1 MKRILNTIATLL
13 LLAAASCQEWEPVW
27 GNQGTP
33 GEPQAQTLAAN
44 TTIADLKA
52 LYEGTPY
59 HIEKDIVIGGQVIS
73 SDASGNIYRSLFIQD
88 ETGGIELK
96 IGNSSL
102 YNDYKTGQWVYVKCQ
117 GLTLGNYSGMLQLG
131 MEDPTESYE
140 TAYMDVKRLIGAHIF
155 KGAKA
160 APVTPRV
167 ISENELKDALKRSYK
182 SPCFGTLVTLQNLTY
197 ANEIFVLIYLDAN
210 VDKKESSNRLFLSD
224 QQWGVTT
231 WAMSANKMKEYLNT
245 GKWDAAKIGNSNDQ
259 NYGTV
264 ADAANKKK
272 LLDGAAAYS
281 VSQYFRMPG
290 GTDVQIRSSG
300 YAKFS
305 DTEIDPE
312 IQKGKKVNVTGI
324 LTNYDGAAQF
334 TLIDLDGVQMA
345 AAQ

>member
-1 MKRILNTIATLL
+1 MKKILYTIATLL

-33 GEPQAQTLAAN
+33 GEPQAQTLAVN

-197 ANEIFVLIYLDAN
+197 ANEIFVLIYL
-210 VDKKESSNRLFLSD
+210 SF
-224 QQWGVTT
+224 
-231 WAMSANKMKEYLNT
+231 
-245 GKWDAAKIGNSNDQ
+245 
-259 NYGTV
+259 
-264 ADAANKKK
+264 
-272 LLDGAAAYS
+272 AAAYAMEPAVGS
-281 VSQYFRMPG
+281 AVAFSIVAAFYLIVLALFVTFRKKWIERPL
-290 GTDVQIRSSG
+290 V
-300 YAKFS
+300 KFLAS
-305 DTEIDPE
+305 LLME
-312 IQKGKKVNVTGI
+312 K
-324 LTNYDGAAQF
+324 
-334 TLIDLDGVQMA
+334 
-345 AAQ
+345 